1 VLNRCL
7 WSVPLP
13 FPTLLAQ
20 IGPNDTIFLESLN
33 KEKDLQPV
41 DGLERMR
48 SKEEVL
54 HQCVFVLLV

>member
-1 VLNRCL
+1 MLNRCL